1 MVAVLGLRRFAWP
14 AVNVTMENFEGL
26 ENIQLFSGL
35 NASQK
40 AWLAARLYQRTF
52 PEGMELMIAG
62 TPGEVVY
69 FILSGTVKIY
79 VPQANGT
86 DVIVNLM
93 GPGDTVGELS
103 VLDSAGRSA
112 SVITLE
118 ETQAVWMSRSH
129 FQEALQT
136 IPELAQNLLRILST
150 RLRRTTEQIQTL
162 ASLSIPERVINQ
174 LLLIAEN
181 YGRVRPEGI
190 YIPIRL
196 TQGEIAEL
204 VGASRKRVNQVMV
217 SLKRSGLISSDAQA
231 HITLHNAEALKS
243 WEED

>member
-1 MVAVLGLRRFAWP
+1 MVAVIGLRRVAWSSVS
-14 AVNVTMENFEGL
+14 AAMETFEGL
-26 ENIQLFSGL
+26 DHIQLFSGL

-40 AWLAARLYQRTF
+40 AWIAARLYRRTF

-79 VPQANGT
+79 IPQINGT

-118 ETQAVWMSRSH
+118 ETQVAWMSRSH

-136 IPELAQNLLRILST
+136 IPDLSQNLLRILSG
-150 RLRRTTEQIQTL
+150 RLRRTTEQSQIL
-162 ASLSIPERVINQ
+162 ASLTIPERVVNQ

-231 HITLHNAEALKS
+231 HITLHDAEALKD
-243 WEED
+243 WEEN

>member
-40 AWLAARLYQRTF
+40 AWLAARLYRRTF